1 MDSEVLNASQV
12 GVFSLSA
19 YLDWGLLRYACFL
32 LVLGVY
38 LLIVFCNVLL
48 IAVICVSRSLHEP
61 MFLFLC
67 SLFANELLGSSGLF
81 PFLLLQILA
90 DVHQVSAP
98 LCFLQVFIVH
108 AYGAVELLNLA
119 VMAFD
124 RYLAICRPLQ
134 YHSRMTSRHVA
145 ALLAWTWGLP
155 FLAMV
160 VSLTLIVPLR
170 LCGRHIHKVY
180 CDMHSVVKLACS
192 DTTAA
197 NAYGLVATFSTIL
210 GALLFILY
218 SYGRILAVCCSGSR
232 QTRQKAVSTCSPH
245 LASVLNF
252 AIAGSF
258 EVSQSRFNMAHAPDV
273 LRVFLSVYFLSAVPL
288 FNPLMYGLKM
298 RKIRNACV
306 RILSSC
312 VGHSLQQSWTNFG

>member
-1 MDSEVLNASQV
+1 MNSSQV
-12 GVFSLSA
+12 GVFSLTA
-19 YLDWGLLRYACFL
+19 YLDWGRLRFLLFL

-38 LLIVFCNVLL
+38 ALIVFCNLLL
-48 IAVICVSRSLHEP
+48 IVVICVSRSLHEP

-67 SLFANELLGSSGLF
+67 SLFVNELLGSSGLF

-90 DVHQVSAP
+90 DVHRVSAP
-98 LCFLQVFIVH
+98 LCFLQVFVVH
-108 AYGAVELLNLA
+108 SYGAVELLNLA

-124 RYLAICRPLQ
+124 RYLAICCPLQ
-134 YHSRMTSRHVA
+134 YHAHMTPRRV
-145 ALLAWTWGLP
+145 LLLLGWTWTLP
-155 FLAMV
+155 VLFML
-160 VSLTLIVPLR
+160 VSLSLLVPLR
-170 LCGRHIHKVY
+170 LCRRDIHKVY

-192 DTTAA
+192 DTAA
-197 NAYGLVATFSTIL
+197 VNAYGLVATFSTIV

-218 SYGRILAVCCSGSR
+218 SYGRILRVCCSGSR

-252 AIAGSF
+252 AVAGSF
-258 EVSQSRFNMAHAPDV
+258 EVSQSRFNMAHTPDV

-298 RKIRNACV
+298 SQIRNAC
-306 RILSSC
+306 R
-312 VGHSLQQSWTNFG
+312 SLMSRRTERRLHHKQ